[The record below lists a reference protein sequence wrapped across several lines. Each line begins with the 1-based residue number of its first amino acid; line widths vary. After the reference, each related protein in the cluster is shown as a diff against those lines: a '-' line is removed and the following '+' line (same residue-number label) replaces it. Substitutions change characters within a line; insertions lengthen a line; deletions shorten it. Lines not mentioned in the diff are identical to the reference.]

1 MKCGTQPASTWK
13 SPLAPGKLDFND
25 MQTGMVKTD
34 LTFDARTSPT
44 NLSLRAAIEALF
56 RQKLLFASV
65 AAAVMCVAIA
75 TSVLLPRQYMS
86 EMKFLV
92 QNARGNVVVTPE
104 KTNPQNV
111 ASDVTETQ
119 VNSELEILRSH
130 DVVDPVA
137 DPGWDKIPVSQQ
149 TPARVRQ
156 HEALLAGFEKKL
168 ETEPVRKTNVIDVR
182 YRASDPLQAR
192 DLLQRLSQTYLEQ
205 HRRMQRPGGASAFF
219 ASEAERYQ
227 KAWDQASRDLVNFQQ
242 RHQLYSLAQRET
254 DLEEKLTKAESELL
268 ASEAGLK
275 ELDARLEESAQR
287 QRTMA
292 TRQTTQNRTGPNLQ
306 SVQQL
311 TTLIVELENKRTVL
325 LTNYKPEDRFVR
337 ELDQQ
342 IASTRAALNEAAVSK
357 PLEVTTDV
365 DPAWQQVRTDF
376 AQGKIGRRAQAARR
390 RAIGVQLVRL
400 KRDLGKMQD
409 LDVQYNN
416 LQEQVKERRENHELY
431 AEKRDQSQIADAMD
445 DRGLMNVVVA
455 QQPTLSYLP
464 AGPRRLTNAV
474 LGMVTAL
481 FLGLCAVYLV
491 EAGRNTIATP
501 HELDAAS
508 RYPVLATLP
517 NMSLSGVGGPEG
529 AQLEAERA
537 LPSMVLSES

>member
-1 MKCGTQPASTWK
+1 
-13 SPLAPGKLDFND
+13 
-25 MQTGMVKTD
+25 
-34 LTFDARTSPT
+34 
-44 NLSLRAAIEALF
+44 
-56 RQKLLFASV
+56 
-65 AAAVMCVAIA
+65 
-75 TSVLLPRQYMS
+75 MS

-149 TPARVRQ
+149 TPALVRQ
-156 HEALLAGFEKKL
+156 HEALLAGFDKKL

-182 YRASDPLQAR
+182 YRAGDPQQAR
-192 DLLQRLSQTYLEQ
+192 NSLQRLSQTYLEQ

-254 DLEEKLTKAESELL
+254 DLEGQITKSDSELL

-311 TTLIVELENKRTVL
+311 TAVIIELENKRTVL
-325 LTNYKPEDRFVR
+325 LANYKPEDRFVR

-342 IASTRAALNEAAVSK
+342 IASTRAALDEAAASR

-365 DPAWQQVRTDF
+365 DPAWQQVRTEF
-376 AQGKIGRRAQAARR
+376 AQGKISRHAQAGRR
-390 RAIGVQLVRL
+390 RAIASQLLRL
-400 KRDLGKMQD
+400 KRDLGTMQD

-431 AEKRDQSQIADAMD
+431 AQKRDQSQIADAMD

-464 AGPRRLTNAV
+464 AGPKRLTNAV
-474 LGMVTAL
+474 LGTVTAL
-481 FLGLCAVYLV
+481 FLGLCAVYLA

-501 HELDAAS
+501 HELEAAS

-517 NMSLSGVGGPEG
+517 VTLLSEIQTPEDTGLEPERAHSSMLLSG
-529 AQLEAERA
+529 
-537 LPSMVLSES
+537 S

>member
-1 MKCGTQPASTWK
+1 MKCGTR
-13 SPLAPGKLDFND
+13 LAPTTGSRLRLLRKLDFDN

-34 LTFDARTSPT
+34 LTFDTRTTPK
-44 NLSLRAAIEALF
+44 NLSIRAAIEALF
-56 RQKLLFASV
+56 RQKLLFAT
-65 AAAVMCVAIA
+65 VMLLAIA
-75 TSVLLPRQYMS
+75 TSVLLPRQYVS

-137 DPGWDKIPVSQQ
+137 DPGWEKIPAGQQ
-149 TPARVRQ
+149 SLARVRQ
-156 HEALLAGFEKKL
+156 HEALLAGFDKKL

-182 YRASDPLQAR
+182 YRARDPQQAR
-192 DLLQRLSQTYLEQ
+192 NSLQRLCQTYLAQ

-227 KAWDQASRDLVNFQQ
+227 KAWDQASRDLVDFQQ

-254 DLEEKLTKAESELL
+254 DLEEKLTKGESDLL
-268 ASEAGLK
+268 ASDAGLK
-275 ELDARLEESAQR
+275 ELDARLEESTRR

-292 TRQTTQNRTGPNLQ
+292 TRQTTQDRTGPNLQ

-311 TTLIVELENKRTVL
+311 TTLIVELENKRTIL

-337 ELDQQ
+337 ELDRQ

-365 DPAWQQVRTDF
+365 DPAWQQVRTEF
-376 AQGKIGRRAQAARR
+376 AQGKISRRAQAGRR
-390 RAIGVQLVRL
+390 RAIAGQLVRL

-416 LQEQVKERRENHELY
+416 LEEQVKERRENHELY
-431 AEKRDQSQIADAMD
+431 AQKRDQSQIADAMD

-464 AGPRRLTNAV
+464 AGPKRLTNGV

-481 FLGLCAVYLV
+481 FLGLCAVYLA

-501 HELDAAS
+501 HELESAS

-517 NMSLSGVGGPEG
+517 IMSLPAVTAQESSG
-529 AQLEAERA
+529 LEAARA
-537 LPSMVLSES
+537 LLSMILSES

>member
-1 MKCGTQPASTWK
+1 VEILK
-13 SPLAPGKLDFND
+13 
-25 MQTGMVKTD
+25 MQTGIVRTD
-34 LTFDARTSPT
+34 LTLDAKTTTT
-44 NLSLRAAIEALF
+44 NLSLRVAIEALF

-65 AAAVMCVAIA
+65 ATTVILMAIA
-75 TSVLLPRQYMS
+75 ASVLLPRQYMS

-137 DPGWDKIPVSQQ
+137 DPGWDKIPVNQQ
-149 TPARVRQ
+149 SPALVRH
-156 HEALLAGFEKKL
+156 HEALLAAFDKKL

-182 YRASDPLQAR
+182 YRASDPQQAR
-192 DLLQRLSQTYLEQ
+192 NSLQRLSQTYLEQ

-219 ASEAERYQ
+219 TSEAERYQ

-254 DLEEKLTKAESELL
+254 DLEGKITKAEADLL

-275 ELDARLEESAQR
+275 ELDARLEESTRR
-287 QRTMA
+287 QHTMA

-311 TTLIVELENKRTVL
+311 TTLIIELENKRTVL

-342 IASTRAALNEAAVSK
+342 IASTREALNDAAVSR

-365 DPAWQQVRTDF
+365 DPAWQQVRTEF
-376 AQGKIGRRAQAARR
+376 SQGKISRRAEAARR
-390 RAIGVQLVRL
+390 KAIVTQLARL
-400 KRDLGKMQD
+400 KRDLAKMQD

-416 LQEQVKERRENHELY
+416 LEEQVKERRENHELY
-431 AEKRDQSQIADAMD
+431 AEKRDQSQIADSMD

-464 AGPRRLTNAV
+464 AGPKRLTNAV
-474 LGMVTAL
+474 LGMVTGL
-481 FLGLCAVYLV
+481 FLGLCTVYLA

-517 NMSLSGVGGPEG
+517 VMSLPAVEPSES
-529 AQLEAERA
+529 AELEPERA
-537 LPSMVLSES
+537 LPSVILSGPRPPDVYSQP

>member
-1 MKCGTQPASTWK
+1 M
-13 SPLAPGKLDFND
+13 
-25 MQTGMVKTD
+25 KTD

-65 AAAVMCVAIA
+65 AASVLLLAIA

-111 ASDVTETQ
+111 VSDVTETQ

-137 DPGWDKIPVSQQ
+137 DPGWDKIPAGQQ
-149 TPARVRQ
+149 NPGRVRQ
-156 HEALLAGFEKKL
+156 HEALLAGFDKKL

-182 YRASDPLQAR
+182 YRASDPQQAR
-192 DLLQRLSQTYLEQ
+192 NVLQRLSQTYLEQ

-227 KAWDQASRDLVNFQQ
+227 KAWDQASRDLVDFQQ
-242 RHQLYSLAQRET
+242 HHQLYSLAQRET
-254 DLEEKLTKAESELL
+254 DLEEKLTKAESDLL
-268 ASEAGLK
+268 ASEAGLQ
-275 ELDARLEESAQR
+275 ELDARLEESR
-287 QRTMA
+287 RGQRTMA

-306 SVQQL
+306 SVEQL
-311 TTLIVELENKRTVL
+311 TALIIELENKRTVL

-342 IASTRAALNEAAVSK
+342 IASTRAALTEAAVAR

-376 AQGKIGRRAQAARR
+376 AQGKISRRAQAARR
-390 RAIGVQLVRL
+390 RAIVVQMARL

-416 LQEQVKERRENHELY
+416 LEEQVKERRENHELY
-431 AEKRDQSQIADAMD
+431 AQKRDQSQIADAMD

-464 AGPRRLTNAV
+464 AGPKRLTNAV
-474 LGMVTAL
+474 LGLVTAL
-481 FLGLCAVYLV
+481 FLGLCAVYLA

-501 HELDAAS
+501 HELEAAS

-517 NMSLSGVGGPEG
+517 VMSLSAPAAPDNAPFET
-529 AQLEAERA
+529 ERA